1 MHDEQ
6 IEKLLAET
14 PVREPPLALQSRIAA
29 LLQHGRTA
37 RPARWPRWA
46 IWPVAAAACVGLVW
60 VLSNLATQPSERLPE
75 AAVVPA
81 PVRMAAEDAVRREV
95 LGGYVELEMKPG
107 TVLETTGSGHDQA
120 VRLLAGE
127 VHCKVQK
134 GVGRFAVKTQIGDV
148 RVIGTEFTVRY
159 DREPVITGLVRGDM
173 VMKRSLAVA
182 VITGAVVVAAPPEEV
197 MLQSGQSRVF
207 AAAPQK
213 LPPAPWVVKPTA
225 DVYMKPVIETLEMLN
240 FDGDLKFT
248 LTADQKREIN
258 KLRAEWRDAHEK
270 FYEGEALKKL
280 TAAYEEAST
289 VANEE
294 KRGNDAS
301 KALSAISAHFDKNE
315 PSPLDAIAKIR
326 ACLTAEQRVIF
337 DKAVVEAEK
346 RHANARTGYI
356 EYRKFLERML

>member
-1 MHDEQ
+1 MHDDQ

-14 PVREPPLALQSRIAA
+14 PVREPPLTLQSRIAV
-29 LLQHGRTA
+29 LLRRERAAT
-37 RPARWPRWA
+37 PSRWPRWA

-60 VLSNLATQPSERLPE
+60 VLSNLATQHGERLPE
-75 AAVVPA
+75 VVAVPSS
-81 PVRMAAEDAVRREV
+81 VRMAAENELRREV

-107 TVLETTGSGHDQA
+107 TVLESTGSGLDQA

-127 VHCKVQK
+127 VRCKVQK
-134 GVGRFAVKTQIGDV
+134 GVGRFAIKTDVAEV
-148 RVIGTEFTVRY
+148 RVVGTEFTVRY
-159 DREPVITGLVRGDM
+159 DREPVRDLSRGDM

-182 VITGAVVVAAPPEEV
+182 VIAGAVVVAAPPEEV
-197 MLQSGQSRVF
+197 MLQGGQSRVF

-213 LPPAPWVVKPTA
+213 LPPAPWVVKPTS

-258 KLRAEWRDAHEK
+258 KLRAEWREAHEK
-270 FYEGEALKKL
+270 FYEGETLKKL

-294 KRGNDAS
+294 KRWNDAS

-315 PSPLDAIAKIR
+315 PSPVEAIAKIK

-337 DKAVVEAEK
+337 DKALVEAEK
-346 RHANARTGYI
+346 RHANNRTLYV